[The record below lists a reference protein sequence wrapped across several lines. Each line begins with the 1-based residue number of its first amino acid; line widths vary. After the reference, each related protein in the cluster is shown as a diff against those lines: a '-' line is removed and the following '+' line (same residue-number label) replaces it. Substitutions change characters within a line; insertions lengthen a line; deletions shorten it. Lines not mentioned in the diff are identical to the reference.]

1 MDFAFTEEQEALR
14 AGARR
19 FLAQH
24 SSSARVRAAMKSE
37 RGWDVDVWQRIG
49 QELGWAS
56 MIVPEAYGGAGA
68 GHVELVGLLEEAG
81 YALLCAPLLSTVAL
95 GTNALLLGSHE
106 APRAAWLPRIAAGEA
121 TATVAYLEAPARA
134 DADSITAVARLD
146 GDDYVLSGIKR
157 FVLDGATATVLVVAA
172 RVAGAGAGEAGV
184 ALFAVPADA
193 AGVERRGL
201 ATMDQ
206 TRRVADVTL
215 RDVRVPRSAVVAGPG
230 LGWGVL
236 QGTLQRACVALAAEQ
251 VGGAQRCL
259 EMSVEYAKVRVQF
272 GRPIGSFQ
280 AIKHRCA
287 DMFVDVESARSAA
300 YYAGCVAAS
309 GDAAELTV
317 AASTAKAFCSE
328 AFFRT
333 AAETLQVHG
342 GIGITWEH
350 DAHLYFKRA
359 RGSES
364 LFGDP
369 SSHREVVARCI
380 GLE

>member
-19 FLAQH
+19 FLAQQ
-24 SSSARVRAAMKSE
+24 SSPSRVRAAMKTE
-37 RGWDVDVWQRIG
+37 RGWEPEVWQRLC
-49 QELGWAS
+49 QELGWTS
-56 MIVPEAYGGAGA
+56 MIVPEAHGGFGA
-68 GHVELVGLLEEAG
+68 GHVELVGLFEEAG
-81 YALLCAPLLSTVAL
+81 YAMLCAPLLSTVAL
-95 GTNALLLGSHE
+95 GTNALLLGHSE
-106 APRAAWLPRIAAGEA
+106 DLRGAWLPQIAAGDA
-121 TATVAYLEAPARA
+121 TATVAYLEGSARG
-134 DADSITAVARLD
+134 DLSSIETVARRAAD
-146 GDDYVLSGIKR
+146 GYVLTGVKR
-157 FVLDGATATVLVVAA
+157 FVLDGATATLLVIAA
-172 RVAGAGAGEAGV
+172 RIEGAGSGEAAV
-184 ALFAVPADA
+184 ALFAVPAETP
-193 AGVERRGL
+193 GVTRTAL
-201 ATMDQ
+201 ATMDP
-206 TRRVADVTL
+206 TRRMADVSL
-215 RDVRVPRSAVVAGPG
+215 RDVHLPLSSLLAEPGAG
-230 LGWGVL
+230 WTVL

-287 DMFVDVESARSAA
+287 DMFVDVESARSAC
-300 YYAGCVAAS
+300 YWAGCVAAS
-309 GDAAELTV
+309 GDESELALAA
-317 AASTAKAFCSE
+317 ATAKAFCSD

-359 RGSES
+359 QASEL

-369 SSHREVVARCI
+369 SSHREAVARGI
-380 GLE
+380 GLG